1 MRRTLTGRAALIVAL
16 VAVPAVR
23 PAEPAAASLGPAYR
37 DAHLG
42 LQTGAVVVM
51 SSGDISPPTNETKV
65 VNVATMRLLSMAW
78 RKFAATLSPPGDAVM
93 ICR

>member
-1 MRRTLTGRAALIVAL
+1 MRRTSTGLAALILAL
-16 VAVPAVR
+16 MAVPAVR

-51 SSGDISPPTNETKV
+51 SSGDISPPTNERSAPKS
-65 VNVATMRLLSMAW
+65 ATTA
-78 RKFAATLSPPGDAVM
+78 
-93 ICR
+93 